1 MIENVR
7 KAAIF
12 VALTY
17 FLSYTL
23 ANLYFALGGQ
33 MGSPEALVMTLVYMF
48 IPMGSAIVVQKLIYK
63 QPVIGPL
70 GISFR
75 FNRWFLIAWLVPPV
89 IAFIT
94 LGVSLLFPGI
104 VYTPD
109 MAGMYERFQGLL
121 TPEQIEAMKLQS
133 AEMPLH
139 PIWLGLLQGLI
150 AGITVNAVAGFGEEL
165 GWRGLLHRELGY
177 LGFWRSSAVIGLI
190 WGLWHAPII
199 LQGYN
204 YPQHPLAGVGMMTGF
219 TILLSPIFNYI
230 RLKSGSVVAAAI
242 LHGSLNGTFGLA
254 VILIKGGDDLTVGV
268 TGLAGLIALAM
279 ANVGLLL
286 FDRIWAKH
294 PITMD

>member
-63 QPVIGPL
+63 QPIIGPL

-75 FNRWFLIAWLVPPV
+75 FNRWFLVAWLVPPL

-139 PIWLGLLQGLI
+139 PIWLGLAQGLI

-165 GWRGLLHRELGY
+165 GWRGLLHI
-177 LGFWRSSAVIGLI
+177 A
-190 WGLWHAPII
+190 
-199 LQGYN
+199 
-204 YPQHPLAGVGMMTGF
+204 F
-219 TILLSPIFNYI
+219 THI
-230 RLKSGSVVAAAI
+230 
-242 LHGSLNGTFGLA
+242 
-254 VILIKGGDDLTVGV
+254 
-268 TGLAGLIALAM
+268 
-279 ANVGLLL
+279 
-286 FDRIWAKH
+286 
-294 PITMD
+294 

>member
-7 KAAIF
+7 KTAIF

-17 FLSYTL
+17 FLSYPL
-23 ANLYFALGGQ
+23 ANLYFALGGH

-63 QPVIGPL
+63 QPIIGPL

-75 FNRWFLIAWLVPPV
+75 FNRWFLVAWLVPPL

-121 TPEQIEAMKLQS
+121 TPEQIESMKLQS

-139 PIWLGLLQGLI
+139 PIWLGLAQGLI

-165 GWRGLLHRELGY
+165 GWRGLHPY
-177 LGFWRSSAVIGLI
+177 SAIFASNPDRSSLR
-190 WGLWHAPII
+190 P
-199 LQGYN
+199 
-204 YPQHPLAGVGMMTGF
+204 
-219 TILLSPIFNYI
+219 SC
-230 RLKSGSVVAAAI
+230 
-242 LHGSLNGTFGLA
+242 
-254 VILIKGGDDLTVGV
+254 
-268 TGLAGLIALAM
+268 M
-279 ANVGLLL
+279 A
-286 FDRIWAKH
+286 R
-294 PITMD
+294 